1 MLGVFDTG
9 VGGLTV
15 LRSIHE
21 RLPHFSTLYLGDN
34 ARAPYGGH
42 DAETIYRW
50 TLESVR
56 FLLNA
61 GCPLV
66 VLACNA
72 ASAIA
77 LRRMQQDVLP
87 REYPDRRVIGIVRP
101 VGEYLA
107 RQPFREVGLLATPA
121 TVASGYYVEMMKE
134 LGSPVRLTQ
143 MGCPGLAGKIERG
156 EENDDATR
164 EIVRACSREL
174 IAKNPDLDAVVLA
187 CTHFPRVEPLFREA
201 LPRAIPLLIQSDIAA
216 ASLAEYLNRHLEL
229 DLDATGSRRYV
240 TTGNGAVSE
249 IASRVYGKPIRFE
262 RVTL

>member
-15 LRSIHE
+15 LKSIHE
-21 RLPHFSTLYLGDN
+21 RLPHLSTLYLGDN

-50 TLESVR
+50 TLASVR
-56 FLLNA
+56 FLLDV

-72 ASAIA
+72 ASAVA
-77 LRRMQQDVLP
+77 LRRMQQDILP
-87 REYPDRRVIGIVRP
+87 RDYPNRRVIGIVRP

-107 RQPFREVGLLATPA
+107 KQPFREVGLLATPA
-121 TVASGYYVEMMKE
+121 TVASGYYLTMMKE

-156 EENDDATR
+156 EEWDEGTR
-164 EIVRACSREL
+164 EIVQSCSAEL
-174 IAKNPDLDAVVLA
+174 IARNPDLDAVVLA
-187 CTHFPRVEPLFREA
+187 CTHFPRVEPLFRKA
-201 LPRAIPLLIQSDIAA
+201 LPSTIPLLIQSDIAA
-216 ASLAEYLNRHLEL
+216 ASLAEYLNRHPEL
-229 DLDATGSRRYV
+229 DLDATGSREYV

-249 IASRVYGKPIRFE
+249 IASRVYGKQISFE
-262 RVTL
+262 QVTL

>member
-15 LRSIHE
+15 LKSIHE
-21 RLPHFSTLYLGDN
+21 RLPHLSTLYLGDN

-42 DAETIYRW
+42 SAETIYRW

-56 FLLNA
+56 FLLDA

-72 ASAIA
+72 ASAVA

-87 REYPDRRVIGIVRP
+87 RDYPTRRVIGIVRP

-121 TVASGYYVEMMKE
+121 TVASGYYLEMMQE

-143 MGCPGLAGKIERG
+143 MGCPGLAWKIERG
-156 EENDDATR
+156 EEDDEGTR
-164 EIVRACSREL
+164 EIVRACSKEL
-174 IAKNPDLDAVVLA
+174 IARNPNLETVVLA
-187 CTHFPRVEPLFREA
+187 CTHFPRVESLFRKA
-201 LPRAIPLLIQSDIAA
+201 LPSAIPLLIQSDIAA
-216 ASLAEYLNRHLEL
+216 ASLAEYLKRHPEL
-229 DLDATGSRRYV
+229 NLDAAGSRRYL
-240 TTGNGAVSE
+240 TTGSGEVSE

-262 RVTL
+262 RVAL